1 MKSRQPFQI
10 SRAISRLAFAIIAAS
25 TTSCVVVPPPTR
37 VVVRPYHPHDVVV
50 EADGYVAVLP
60 GEAVIRFWHGE
71 RCWYYHGRYYR
82 RHPHRQGYILI
93 RS

>member
-1 MKSRQPFQI
+1 
-10 SRAISRLAFAIIAAS
+10 
-25 TTSCVVVPPPTR
+25 VVVQ
-37 VVVRPYHPHDVVV
+37 
-50 EADGYVAVLP
+50 ADGYVAVLP